1 MKVLK
6 CFSFFLLFFISC
18 KKNHNLIIIDK
29 IELEKNN
36 IILLKDRVNYSYSLK
51 YKNKKIDVIYF
62 ETNETAMK
70 GNLKMYKF
78 DNDSFILQYIA
89 KDYSIFTF
97 NKINNDSLIVY
108 NYFEIINTDNKIVK
122 ESMCMNDTIS
132 KLNYENIN
140 IPADILYTNL
150 IKLKKQK
157 FRNNYLLRKQKWT
170 STPITNEEIWIMTN
184 KKSTN

>member
-29 IELEKNN
+29 IELEQNN
-36 IILLKDRVNYSYSLK
+36 IILLKDTVNYSYSLK

-97 NKINNDSLIVY
+97 NKINNDSLIVL
-108 NYFEIINTDNKIVK
+108 
-122 ESMCMNDTIS
+122 IS
-132 KLNYENIN
+132 NSDL
-140 IPADILYTNL
+140 
-150 IKLKKQK
+150 
-157 FRNNYLLRKQKWT
+157 FG
-170 STPITNEEIWIMTN
+170 SFF
-184 KKSTN
+184 